1 MIEIGKNFLVGLASA
16 KQNSRAQQEKY
27 RALADQT
34 DELAQQLR
42 QNYEAQTA
50 YLFRTT
56 AEKMR
61 QAQASALAA
70 LAQRQAQRAAHGAG
84 HSASAQQ
91 DASTTSLAGQLAAA
105 AQQQELQRSGAE
117 AENTFKRKWQAL
129 LQAAADYRRR
139 ARKTGRLGSVGRALS
154 SLFK

>member
-27 RALADQT
+27 QALADQT

-84 HSASAQQ
+84 HSSSAQQ
-91 DASTTSLAGQLAAA
+91 DISTTLLAGQLAAA

-117 AENTFKRKWQAL
+117 AENIFKRKWQAL

>member
-1 MIEIGKNFLVGLASA
+1 MIEIGKKFLFDLASA
-16 KQNSRAQQEKY
+16 KQNSRAQQAKY
-27 RALADQT
+27 GAWADQT
-34 DELAQQLR
+34 DDLARQLR

-61 QAQASALAA
+61 QAQAAALAA

-91 DASTTSLAGQLAAA
+91 DVSTTELAGQLAAT
-105 AQQQELQRSGAE
+105 AQQQALQRAGAE
-117 AENTFKRKWQAL
+117 AENTFKRKWQVL
-129 LQAAADYRRR
+129 LQTAADYRRR
-139 ARKTGRLGSVGRALS
+139 ARKTGRLGSFGRALS

>member
-1 MIEIGKNFLVGLASA
+1 MIEIGKKFLFDLASA
-16 KQNSRAQQEKY
+16 KQNSRAQQAKY
-27 RALADQT
+27 GAWADQT
-34 DELAQQLR
+34 DALARQLR

-70 LAQRQAQRAAHGAG
+70 LAQRQAQRA
-84 HSASAQQ
+84 
-91 DASTTSLAGQLAAA
+91 
-105 AQQQELQRSGAE
+105 GAE

-129 LQAAADYRRR
+129 LQTAADYRRR
-139 ARKTGRLGSVGRALS
+139 ARKTGRLGSFGRALS